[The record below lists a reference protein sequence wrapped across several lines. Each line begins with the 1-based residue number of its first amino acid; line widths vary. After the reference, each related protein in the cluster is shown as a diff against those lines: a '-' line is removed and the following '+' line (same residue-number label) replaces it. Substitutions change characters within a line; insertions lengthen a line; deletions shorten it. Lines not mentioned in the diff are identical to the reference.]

1 MTDAIQIQIR
11 PTAAAFP
18 ALRQRGT
25 WTRRDW
31 RTVAH
36 TDAQTIEQTRLA
48 LQQTAPDHLYEYRA
62 IRENPPAHLHIPA
75 TVAQLGTVLDLT
87 TQIDATRTTWEIA
100 DLAGMV
106 LTTDA
111 GAMDMRPGHAALY
124 LLRTQAQ
131 HRAPNARMDRT
142 KRPAFTRALE
152 AIEPILMRDERRAL
166 HDAIFRADL
175 DTIRALQRGTIDRP
189 TTGRDRPT
197 AADWT
202 AILDEA
208 KENWGF
214 WGTTGAHKDRAG
226 NRTPNAGKQHRIDL
240 NQAMQRIHA
249 ALYPDEALAVR
260 DAMRAGR
267 YEFIRS
273 MQRQTQGRVSAPG
286 APPPPSAEDWQALIN
301 EATDQA
307 HKRRQQ
313 NPPNA
318 RTNGDS
324 ADNSPQRTYALAVA
338 RALIAQIKSATKNFP
353 HITAD
358 QLTGDFVDRCHQY
371 LVEGESIAAVVA
383 QLRAEGTEWRDVLRS
398 RNGSRNDEAQAEAG
412 ATYAEWHERDPEQ
425 ITHAEDLPDVIGI
438 YIGRA
443 LRIGYRSDKWHERG
457 QTEDYDHDYTEPGY
471 QPPEVWADHADLSKA
486 RAIVIVGGNQRITA
500 DGID

>member
-18 ALRQRGT
+18 ALRARGT

-36 TDAQTIEQTRLA
+36 ADAQTIERTRLA

-62 IRENPPAHLHIPA
+62 IRANPPAHLHIPA
-75 TVAQLGTVLDLT
+75 TVAQLGSVLDLT

-111 GAMDMRPGHAALY
+111 DAMDRRPGHAALY

-131 HRAPNARMDRT
+131 HR
-142 KRPAFTRALE
+142 
-152 AIEPILMRDERRAL
+152 
-166 HDAIFRADL
+166 
-175 DTIRALQRGTIDRP
+175 
-189 TTGRDRPT
+189 
-197 AADWT
+197 
-202 AILDEA
+202 
-208 KENWGF
+208 
-214 WGTTGAHKDRAG
+214 
-226 NRTPNAGKQHRIDL
+226 TPNAGKQHRIDL
-240 NQAMQRIHA
+240 KQAMQRIHA
-249 ALYPDEALAVR
+249 FLYPDEALEVR
-260 DAMRAGR
+260 DAIRAGR

-273 MQRQTQGRVSAPG
+273 IQRQTQGRFSAPG

-318 RTNGDS
+318 SAETLWTDLGMEDS
-324 ADNSPQRTYALAVA
+324 SSKDRAEVWRQELFTALDDLEAGGYLSWELYPLLPDLDADPRLVATYK
-338 RALIAQIKSATKNFP
+338 RAN
-353 HITAD
+353 D
-358 QLTGDFVDRCHQY
+358 ERRELTTEEAYQHGFDFELFQ
-371 LVEGESIAAVVA
+371 A
-383 QLRAEGTEWRDVLRS
+383 QLRDQIEDASDAQIIAYGNAYYDLADGAPQT
-398 RNGSRNDEAQAEAG
+398 NGRASNAGKQHRIDSRNDEAQAEAG
-412 ATYAEWHERDPEQ
+412 ATYAEWHEREPEQ
-425 ITHAEDLPDVIGI
+425 VTHADDLPDVIGI

-457 QTEDYDHDYTEPGY
+457 QTEDYDHDYTEQGY
-471 QPPEVWADHADLSKA
+471 EPPEVWADHADLARA

>member
-36 TDAQTIEQTRLA
+36 TDAQTIERTRLA

-62 IRENPPAHLHIPA
+62 IRANPPAHLHIPA

-111 GAMDMRPGHAALY
+111 DAMERRPGHAALY

-166 HDAIFRADL
+166 HDAIFGADL

-214 WGTTGAHKDRAG
+214 WGTPGGPKARAG
-226 NRTPNAGKQHRIDL
+226 NRTPNA
-240 NQAMQRIHA
+240 
-249 ALYPDEALAVR
+249 
-260 DAMRAGR
+260 
-267 YEFIRS
+267 
-273 MQRQTQGRVSAPG
+273 
-286 APPPPSAEDWQALIN
+286 
-301 EATDQA
+301 
-307 HKRRQQ
+307 
-313 NPPNA
+313 
-318 RTNGDS
+318 RTNGRQP
-324 ADNSPQRTYALAVA
+324 DNSPQRTFALAVA

-358 QLTGDFVDRCHQY
+358 QLTGEFVDRMHQY

-398 RNGSRNDEAQAEAG
+398 RNGSRNDEAETEAG
-412 ATYAEWHERDPEQ
+412 ATYAEWHEREPEQ
-425 ITHAEDLPDVIGI
+425 VTHAEDLPDVIGI

-457 QTEDYDHDYTEPGY
+457 QTEDYDHDYTEQGY
-471 QPPEVWADHADLSKA
+471 DPPEVWADHADLSRA